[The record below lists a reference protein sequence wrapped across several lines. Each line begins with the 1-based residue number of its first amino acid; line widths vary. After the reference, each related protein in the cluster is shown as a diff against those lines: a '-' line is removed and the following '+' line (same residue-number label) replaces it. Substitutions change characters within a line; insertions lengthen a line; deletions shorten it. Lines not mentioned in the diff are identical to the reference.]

1 MTEKEITEMKKEKFK
16 NIVKKQVRISALQYL
31 KQLQQNHSKVKNI
44 QYSKLEL
51 AQYMNSPV
59 FTNENVKLLLA
70 LRTRTVNGIK
80 SDFSGMFSTLSC
92 PLCDTHQDTL
102 PNLLNCDIIRKYQ
115 QTKVISNSCTS
126 YYDVFSEDVIKQKEV
141 TELYS
146 ELLKIREELTY
157 SSPVAIIGP
166 VH

>member
-1 MTEKEITEMKKEKFK
+1 MKKEKFK
-16 NIVKKQVRISALQYL
+16 NIVKKQVRISVLQYL

-51 AQYMNSPV
+51 VQYMNSPV
-59 FTNENVKLLLA
+59 FKNENIKLLLA

-126 YYDVFSEDVIKQKEV
+126 YYDVFSEDVIKQTEV

-146 ELLKIREELTY
+146 ELLRIREELTY
-157 SSPVAIIGP
+157 STPVAITGP